1 MSRVSAQVA
10 LYTVE
15 SIPVREYLGAVTF
28 WARDDSLDVAEAQ
41 ALAGLREQAA
51 AMGGNAVIG
60 LRIETEQELAIGS
73 ESRAGSTHVLVSS
86 RSAYRVHASGT
97 ASRT

>member
-1 MSRVSAQVA
+1 MSGMTANVA

-15 SIPVREYLGAVTF
+15 TIPVREYRGAVTF
-28 WARDDSLDVAEAQ
+28 WARDESLDVAEAR

-51 AMGGNAVIG
+51 AMGGDAVIG

-73 ESRAGSTHVLVSS
+73 ESRAGSTQVLVSS
-86 RSAYRVHASGT
+86 RAAYRVHAYGT
-97 ASRT
+97 ASSM

>member
-1 MSRVSAQVA
+1 MSGMAANVA

-15 SIPVREYLGAVTF
+15 TIPVREYLGAVTF
-28 WARDDSLDVAEAQ
+28 WARDESLDVAEAR

-51 AMGGNAVIG
+51 AMGADAVIG

-73 ESRAGSTHVLVSS
+73 ESRAGSTQVLVSS
-86 RSAYRVHASGT
+86 RAAYRMFVSGT
-97 ASRT
+97 ASRR